1 MKEIFKDKHIKLTS
15 TEQDFDFI
23 AIIENNSEEL
33 IRFETNGEDLFCI
46 EPKKHIGL
54 LASEEDR
61 TIFQC
66 LKDKKYY
73 IHICENDISYELKE
87 DYYFNLLGKMQF

>member
-1 MKEIFKDKHIKLTS
+1 MKEIFKDEYITLTS

-54 LASEEDR
+54 LANGTER
-61 TIFQC
+61 AIFET
-66 LKDKKYY
+66 LKNKQYY
-73 IHICENDISYELKE
+73 RHIGENSISYEIDENAIPL
-87 DYYFNLLGKMQF
+87 F

>member
-1 MKEIFKDKHIKLTS
+1 MKEILKDKYITLTS

-46 EPKKHIGL
+46 EPKNYIGL
-54 LASEEDR
+54 LANETDKA
-61 TIFQC
+61 IFQT

-73 IHICENDISYELKE
+73 KYISEQSISYVLEE
-87 DYYFNLLGKMQF
+87 DYYFDLLDGVE

>member
-1 MKEIFKDKHIKLTS
+1 MKEIFRDEYITLTS
-15 TEQDFDFI
+15 TERDFDFI

-54 LASEEDR
+54 LANEEER
-61 TIFQC
+61 AIFEN
-66 LKDKKYY
+66 LKQRNYY
-73 IHICENDISYELKE
+73 RHICEKSISYEIDENAIPL
-87 DYYFNLLGKMQF
+87 F